1 LGPPRAQ
8 ARLDRDWPV
17 FIGSEQEAPLSHRL
31 LPATV
36 LALALLAGAA
46 GSARAAAPSPGP
58 APPHAAAP
66 ARKHVVATPG
76 AFTML
81 YGDDHVFGVV
91 PPRGWAVDDSSG
103 LTSKLRVVLYPHGEK
118 WATAGTV
125 MYFSAI
131 HFNAKHPPTL
141 ASEIQQDSL
150 NFMKQAPRG
159 KVTRAPLV
167 RTDHGQ
173 TGEVRYY
180 SREGR
185 DNDEAVAY
193 FMEKSF
199 VMLAVLS
206 SREIGGFSRA
216 LPSFRQ
222 MATSYQLVADNIATP
237 TSR

>member
-1 LGPPRAQ
+1 VL
-8 ARLDRDWPV
+8 
-17 FIGSEQEAPLSHRL
+17 IGSEQEAPLSNRL
-31 LPATV
+31 RTAI
-36 LALALLAGAA
+36 ALTIALLAGAA
-46 GSARAAAPSPGP
+46 GSVRAAAPSPGP
-58 APPHAAAP
+58 AVPRARVP
-66 ARKHVVATPG
+66 ARKTVVTPG

-91 PPRGWAVDDSSG
+91 PPKGWAVDDSSG
-103 LTSKLRVVLYPHGEK
+103 LTSKLRVVLYPNGQK

-141 ASEIQQDSL
+141 ASEIQRDSL
-150 NFMKQAPRG
+150 NFLKSSPRG
-159 KVTRAPLV
+159 KVTLGPQV

-173 TGEVRYY
+173 VGEVRYY
-180 SREGR
+180 SFEGR
-185 DNDEAVAY
+185 NNDEAVAY

-206 SREIGGFSRA
+206 SREIGGFAHA
-216 LPSFRQ
+216 LPTFRQ
-222 MATSYQLVADNIATP
+222 MAASYQLVADNITTP